1 MAELSAR
8 EKAIR
13 EKRADLYNGKMVPV
27 LEKLDAGDR
36 LSVEDRATFDQA
48 EQELQELDKD
58 LDLVVKAAEREAGR
72 NQTAETRGVSRD
84 FDDSAEMDFTRA
96 LAGIEERR
104 GVLTSMYKR
113 ANGERLSDRDLVK
126 AESEYTRAF
135 TEWFR
140 RGDKKMSPAALE
152 TLEIGEQESRA
163 ELDSA
168 SLQTVPGQG
177 GYMIPQGFWMNL
189 QIALKQYG
197 GLLPLCNPVQT
208 ASGNEMPWPTAN
220 PTGVIGQYITEA
232 NQVGFTDYT
241 FGQGILYAWTITS
254 GIILASLQLI
264 NDSAFNVD
272 QFVSDRMGEA
282 IGRKVGAELWT
293 GAGSASKALT
303 GITTAIT
310 ANGGS
315 GSGALS
321 SPGYAYAGSA
331 VGATTAATVDPGFS
345 LQSPS
350 STTNLGASQ
359 VASWQDLTNMI
370 ASVDVAY
377 RSSGRCVFVMND
389 TQVQRER
396 TLTDGFGHPLWEPNT
411 QAGQPDVILGYPV
424 VVDNNA
430 PSVAASTTSSIAG
443 GVLFGDLK
451 TPMVVRQVNMAGT
464 MRLTERYAD
473 YLQVGYLGY
482 VRMDA
487 QPNDLR
493 AVISLSNIS

>member
-1 MAELSAR
+1 MSTHEMSER
-8 EKAIR
+8 ERKIR
-13 EKRADLYNGKMVPV
+13 DKRATLYQSHMVP
-27 LEKLDAGDR
+27 LMEKLDRGER
-36 LSVEDRATFDQA
+36 LAVEDRKSFDDA
-48 EQELQELDKD
+48 ETELRD
-58 LDLVVKAAEREAGR
+58 LDADLEMVMKASKREEGR
-72 NQTAETRGVSRD
+72 DEAAETRGVSRD
-84 FDDSAEMDFTRA
+84 QHDS
-96 LAGIEERR
+96 EESR
-104 GVLTSMYKR
+104 
-113 ANGERLSDRDLVK
+113 
-126 AESEYTRAF
+126 YTNAF
-135 TEWFR
+135 LEWFR
-140 RGDKKMSPAALE
+140 CKNENMLKRE
-152 TLEIGEQESRA
+152 TLQTLESGEHRA

-197 GLLPLCNPVQT
+197 GILPLCNLIKT

-220 PTGVIGQYITEA
+220 PTGIVGQYITEA

-254 GIILASLQLI
+254 GVILASLQLI
-264 NDSAFNVD
+264 NDSAFDVD

-282 IGRKVGAELWT
+282 IGRKIAAELWS

-303 GITTAIT
+303 GLDTAIS

-321 SPGYAYAGSA
+321 SPGYVYAGAVASA
-331 VGATTAATVDPGFS
+331 TVAAAHDAGFTLSSPSATTD
-345 LQSPS
+345 
-350 STTNLGASQ
+350 LGALGI
-359 VASWQDLTNMI
+359 ASWGDLTNMI
-370 ASVDVAY
+370 ACVDVAY
-377 RSSGRCVFVMND
+377 RQSGRCNWVMSD

-430 PSVAASTTSSIAG
+430 PSVSTSTNTAG
-443 GVLFGDLK
+443 GVVFGDFK
-451 TPMVVRQVNMAGT
+451 TAMVVRQVDMAGT

-473 YLQVGYLGY
+473 YLQVGYIGY

-493 AVISLSNIS
+493 AVVQFSSIS

>member
-1 MAELSAR
+1 MATEMGV
-8 EKAIR
+8 R
-13 EKRADLYNGKMVPV
+13 EKRIREERATLYNGKMVPI
-27 LEKLDAGDR
+27 LEKFDSMKPGER
-36 LSVEDRATFDQA
+36 LSVEDRKAFDDA
-48 EQELQELDKD
+48 EAELKELDKD
-58 LDLVVKAAEREAGR
+58 LDLVVKAAEREKGR
-72 NQTAETRGVSRD
+72 DETAETRGVSRD
-84 FDDSAEMDFTRA
+84 FDDSQEDA
-96 LAGIEERR
+96 
-104 GVLTSMYKR
+104 
-113 ANGERLSDRDLVK
+113 
-126 AESEYTRAF
+126 YTRAF
-135 TEWFR
+135 LNYFR
-140 RGDKKMSPAALE
+140 N
-152 TLEIGEQESRA
+152 GESGAPNAQNGGISQEDRSILRAEKRA

-197 GLLPLCNPVQT
+197 GLLPLCNIVKT

-220 PTGVIGQYITEA
+220 PTGVVGQYITEA

-282 IGRKVGAELWT
+282 IGRKVAAELWA

-303 GITTAIT
+303 GLTTAIS

-315 GSGALS
+315 GSGSLS
-321 SPGYAYAGSA
+321 SPGYIQPAATETIFTLSHPSSA
-331 VGATTAATVDPGFS
+331 VYSYQSGIVSWGSLTSMIGA
-345 LQSPS
+345 
-350 STTNLGASQ
+350 
-359 VASWQDLTNMI
+359 
-370 ASVDVAY
+370 VDVAY
-377 RSSGRCVFVMND
+377 RQSGRCVWVMND
-389 TQVQRER
+389 AQVQLER

-424 VVDNNA
+424 VVDNNS
-430 PSVAASTTSSIAG
+430 PSVTTTTSAVAG
-443 GVLFGDLK
+443 GVTFGDFK
-451 TPMVVRQVNMAGT
+451 TAMVVRQVDMAGT

-482 VRMDA
+482 VRMDS

-493 AVISLSNIS
+493 AVVQYETVSAT